1 MKLLLRKEDWTGSG
15 IFSFFA
21 HKERWSSTVSSMK
34 RDIDDSEEVLGKLE
48 MVKSGGALSRRHLSD
63 IPVAQSCVGGKMLIW
78 NNLLVFCVVVHAASP
93 LLVASVK
100 ITDNGFR
107 IQWMTNYVICIYEE
121 LCNMLME
128 IEGQRADVAEQK
140 WDEKTVGGRVNL
152 CEVS

>member
-1 MKLLLRKEDWTGSG
+1 MTRKK
-15 IFSFFA
+15 FSA
-21 HKERWSSTVSSMK
+21 NWRW
-34 RDIDDSEEVLGKLE
+34 
-48 MVKSGGALSRRHLSD
+48 KSGGALSRRHLSE
-63 IPVAQSCVGGKMLIW
+63 IPIAQSCVW

-93 LLVASVK
+93 LLVASVE

-128 IEGQRADVAEQK
+128 KQGQRADAAEQK
-140 WDEKTVGGRVNL
+140 WDGKTVGGRVNL